1 MGWDA
6 VSHWRTAV
14 LHSWQV
20 CLISPRADV
29 WLWLTSTATVD
40 QQVNWA
46 FWAVS
51 YSKWNIIKLIYC
63 EFGMKEDNYF
73 YNLSFR
79 LLYLPVELLSYGFL
93 YPVFVILSSN
103 CRLMV
108 KSFCILSRFYLG
120 GPTSVRGFGMYSIG
134 PQSEGKVHCDI
145 DNRHH
150 QVFCHKCLNTWERA
164 VCKLWA
170 VFLSRGL
177 R

>member
-1 MGWDA
+1 MPDF
-6 VSHWRTAV
+6 SK
-14 LHSWQV
+14 SW
-20 CLISPRADV
+20 CLTLTHQHCYSRSASKLSFLSSQLLQMKYNKADLLWV
-29 WLWLTSTATVD
+29 WYEGG
-40 QQVNWA
+40 Q
-46 FWAVS
+46 
-51 YSKWNIIKLIYC
+51 
-63 EFGMKEDNYF
+63 YF